1 MLANSLFTFKY
12 ILQKGRLFWIVM
24 LTKDN
29 SFSTETVMQTSV
41 LHTTKT
47 QELTPKCIKCN
58 FTLMIGPTCV

>member
-12 ILQKGRLFWIVM
+12 ILQKGRLRMVL

-29 SFSTETVMQTSV
+29 SFSTETVVQTTV

-47 QELTPKCIKCN
+47 QELTPKRIKCN
-58 FTLMIGPTCV
+58 FTLMIGPTHV